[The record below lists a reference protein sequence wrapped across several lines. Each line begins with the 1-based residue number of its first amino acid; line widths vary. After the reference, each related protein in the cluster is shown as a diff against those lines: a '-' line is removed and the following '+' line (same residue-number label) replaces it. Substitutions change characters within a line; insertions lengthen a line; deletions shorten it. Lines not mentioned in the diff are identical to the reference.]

1 MNYAISDQQINKSQP
16 IISISP
22 VQMDL
27 ILTDRKT
34 RHSFPLDPQP
44 NINGVAREWKG
55 KYYSMTILEMFSCIT
70 SELGFKADALFL
82 LIDGARTVLVK
93 PTKVK
98 VDKLHLIEEHE
109 AREEGV
115 EKLSENIWRDYSI
128 QETDPETKLP
138 MRNSSID
145 TPVLSFDTLWIATHG
160 AESYSANPYIVSFNF
175 IVFSDAK

>member
-1 MNYAISDQQINKSQP
+1 MNYAISDQQINKSTTTF
-16 IISISP
+16 SISP

-44 NINGVAREWKG
+44 NINGVAKEWNG
-55 KYYSMTILEMFSCIT
+55 KYYSMSVLEMFACIAG
-70 SELGFKADALFL
+70 ELGFKA
-82 LIDGARTVLVK
+82 GARIMLTDGDRTVFVM

-98 VDKLHLIEEHE
+98 IDKLHLIEENE
-109 AREEGV
+109 ARHEGV

-128 QETDPETKLP
+128 QETDPETKTP
-138 MRNSSID
+138 IRNSSID

-160 AESYSANPYIVSFNF
+160 AESYSANPYIVSFYF